1 MPPMEEERWE
11 VLNRMAVGGLTGKV
25 RFKNVL
31 KEVRE

>member
-11 VLNRMAVGGLTGKV
+11 VLNRMAKGGLAGKV
-25 RFKNVL
+25 VFKKVL